1 MNILKDI
8 TGSYC
13 KVALISSE
21 DSKGIVQSG
30 YIRNVDIQKKI
41 MILENENGMVQLPF
55 HHIQAV
61 KKIEI

>member
-13 KVALISSE
+13 KVALVPCD
-21 DSKGIVQSG
+21 DSLGIVQSG
-30 YIRNVDIQKKI
+30 YVKSVDTQKKI
-41 MILENENGMVQLPF
+41 MIIENQNGMVQLPF
-55 HHIQAV
+55 HHIRAV